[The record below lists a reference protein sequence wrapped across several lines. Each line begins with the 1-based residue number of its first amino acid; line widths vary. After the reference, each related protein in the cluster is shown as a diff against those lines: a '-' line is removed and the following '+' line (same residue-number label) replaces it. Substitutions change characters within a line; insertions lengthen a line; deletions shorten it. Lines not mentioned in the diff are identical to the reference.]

1 MKEKEDQESIMASIT
16 DLTILFKLM
25 TAIDQAIKSRFN
37 EIFEMFNRAEIE
49 KDLML
54 KVIEKITNEGEI
66 QHYFFKVREHFICLS
81 EIISVLLTGHTGFHE
96 LIDDRKV
103 YRKYHWLDTLEK
115 DYEVNV
121 SEILEPIDD
130 NDENTKRSYAYFN
143 FLARKMIIMNRSKK
157 TRNEHTKKVNY
168 YNLNW

>member
-1 MKEKEDQESIMASIT
+1 M
-16 DLTILFKLM
+16 DLTNLLKTM
-25 TAIDQAIKSRFN
+25 TEIHQAIKSRFK
-37 EIFEMFNRAEIE
+37 EINEMFNRAEIE

-54 KVIEKITNEGEI
+54 KVIGKITTEGEI

-81 EIISVLLTGHTGFHE
+81 EVISVLLTGHTGFHV

-103 YRKYHWLDTLEK
+103 YRKYPWLNNLEK

-121 SEILEPIDD
+121 SEIREEIED

-143 FLARKMIIMNRSKK
+143 ILARKMINDLKNNVYGKK
-157 TRNEHTKKVNY
+157 NLEEKKRARKVNY
-168 YNLNW
+168 SNLYW